1 MPLRFGDDS
10 FLPHLASARALGI
23 EPTIVRL
30 PGIALDIDQPEDV
43 HALLQAQPTMQTR
56 ALLSLRGA

>member
-10 FLPHLASARALGI
+10 FLPHLASARTLGI
-23 EPTIVRL
+23 EPTIIKV

-43 HALLQAQPTMQTR
+43 HALLQAQPAMYTR
-56 ALLSLRGA
+56 ALLSLQT